1 MKTNK
6 KYYTPELEAIK
17 YEVEDCLDE
26 SQQTPTTPEI
36 PKETQDIGGLF

>member
-6 KYYTPELEAIK
+6 KYQTPELEAIK

-26 SQQTPTTPEI
+26 SQTPSEI